1 MSREG
6 PAYGS
11 GVVRVGDLLLQVAGK
26 TVLSKPVYKVK
37 RLILGAPGTSC
48 EFVFK
53 RWTHGGDESVI
64 YSLTMKRQPAA
75 NAGEDAPADGAWV
88 LFQQAVG
95 SLLCVPS
102 RLHCL
107 FVASGGACWR
117 RLRLTLFGPVWA
129 VGPASNPRR
138 GEIPSPPASRGAG
151 HSDVLVLALP
161 AQADGWQ
168 SAHPC
173 SPGAAAP
180 CSPGAA
186 APCSPGAAGSGRR
199 NALCEA
205 QAGHLSPLG
214 LLRATTGRAEET
226 EGGLGIVFR
235 VGKDGGMYVKSMLP
249 EGAAFRSSV
258 VQVRES
264 TAANIHDL

>member
-26 TVLSKPVYKVK
+26 TVLSKPVDKVK

-161 AQADGWQ
+161 ADGWQ
-168 SAHPC
+168 SAHATPC
-173 SPGAAAP
+173 TPGAEA
-180 CSPGAA
+180 
-186 APCSPGAAGSGRR
+186 SGRLD
-199 NALCEA
+199 APCEA

-214 LLRATTGRAEET
+214 FMWETKGRAKKT

-235 VGKDGGMYVKSMLP
+235 VGKDGGMYVKSMLS

-258 VQVRES
+258 VQVLES
-264 TAANIHDL
+264 PAANIQPVQGC